1 MSKTHKKRDSFDD
14 LKNVD
19 KNKLEKNLSDLNVL
33 ISKVSQTVN
42 KLYDERQALNLMSL
56 AMTNDLENVE
66 GLPEE
71 QQKILDEVK
80 NRQIKANELRKKRDN
95 INSEIIL
102 PEQAILENLYMYYFR
117 LTGEETDLRYP
128 SLKKEI
134 QMFSRFIELQEMF
147 TQKLESSR
155 CHNEYQQLMEEQL
168 STIEKLNV
176 MRKDSGKTKLVL
188 SKEKREVKS
197 PLGFK
202 IFKISKKI
210 STNKSKLYTLKKKK
224 SKIESILGKK
234 KHHRRKYNIP
244 DLSNIQEKISEGG
257 SLSLD
262 ELGAL
267 LKHGKGIQEIEKS
280 TQKTKNSEKEVKKQ
294 PRKRVQT
301 SRGRRRGGPRDSSL
315 RTDRD

>member
-1 MSKTHKKRDSFDD
+1 MNQPHKKKDLFDD
-14 LKNVD
+14 LKNLD
-19 KNKLEKNLSDLNVL
+19 KSKLEQKLSDLNVL
-33 ISKVSQTVN
+33 ISKISQTVN
-42 KLYDERQALNLMSL
+42 KLYDERQSLNLMSL
-56 AMTNDLENVE
+56 AMTNDLENLE

-71 QQKILDEVK
+71 QQKILFKVK
-80 NRQIKANELRKKRDN
+80 NRQIKANELRKQRDK

-117 LTGEETDLRYP
+117 LTGEENDLRYP

-134 QMFSRFIELQEMF
+134 EMFSRFMELQEMF
-147 TQKLESSR
+147 TQKLESTR
-155 CHNEYQQLMEEQL
+155 CHNEYQILMGEQL
-168 STIEKLNV
+168 STIEKLNQI
-176 MRKDSGKTKLVL
+176 RKDSGKTKLVL

-197 PLGFK
+197 PVGYK

-210 STNKSKLYTLKKKK
+210 SSNKSKLYTLKKKK
-224 SKIESILGKK
+224 SKIESMLGKK

-262 ELGAL
+262 DLGAL

-280 TQKTKNSEKEVKKQ
+280 AQKTKVTENKVKKQ